1 MREKLASAERIR
13 EDERHQF
20 NARIEEL
27 RRDKEELK
35 GDRDRLLRV
44 IEEQAGTVKLL
55 MDQSQKATAVVST
68 SPKQQPGLLARLFGT
83 PDRLTRRCEFHRI
96 EHELTSRLSRRGML
110 KLATDPENHRPE
122 TKQPARGAGRTPA
135 EPGND
140 LFVAVQIFPENLPS
154 RQAENCH
161 FRPRRSFAGMR
172 TTPAT
177 GLIARRGTHVL
188 CSIVSLGAA
197 RSENS
202 SATCP

>member
-83 PDRLTRRCEFHRI
+83 
-96 EHELTSRLSRRGML
+96 
-110 KLATDPENHRPE
+110 
-122 TKQPARGAGRTPA
+122 RTA
-135 EPGND
+135 
-140 LFVAVQIFPENLPS
+140 
-154 RQAENCH
+154 
-161 FRPRRSFAGMR
+161 
-172 TTPAT
+172 
-177 GLIARRGTHVL
+177 
-188 CSIVSLGAA
+188 
-197 RSENS
+197 
-202 SATCP
+202 

>member
-1 MREKLASAERIR
+1 VLSLKEAAEAVGMGKPAILKAIQKGKISAKKDAHGQWWLDPAELHRVYPPVSGSAQRTGSSGNGATTGNGHQNKLLERELEFMREKLASAERIR

-83 PDRLTRRCEFHRI
+83 
-96 EHELTSRLSRRGML
+96 
-110 KLATDPENHRPE
+110 
-122 TKQPARGAGRTPA
+122 RTA
-135 EPGND
+135 
-140 LFVAVQIFPENLPS
+140 
-154 RQAENCH
+154 
-161 FRPRRSFAGMR
+161 
-172 TTPAT
+172 
-177 GLIARRGTHVL
+177 
-188 CSIVSLGAA
+188 
-197 RSENS
+197 
-202 SATCP
+202 